1 MCIHNVKKNKNFRL
15 HLSMTSKTE
24 LAQVIYFYVYLKM
37 KTFQMLDL

>member
-1 MCIHNVKKNKNFRL
+1 MFINNVKKNYYFRL